1 VREYQLRGP
10 LAACYRALRL
20 GGSVSGG
27 KLAEVLSG
35 DAREPWSVGLAGRVL
50 RVLSE
55 LELIAIE
62 RDSRLVRVISTASTS
77 LEHSPAYRAYCERL
91 EDGLRY
97 LEPSKEQAA

>member
-1 VREYQLRGP
+1 M
-10 LAACYRALRL
+10 
-20 GGSVSGG
+20 
-27 KLAEVLSG
+27 LSG

-77 LEHSPAYRAYCERL
+77 LERSLAYRAYCERL